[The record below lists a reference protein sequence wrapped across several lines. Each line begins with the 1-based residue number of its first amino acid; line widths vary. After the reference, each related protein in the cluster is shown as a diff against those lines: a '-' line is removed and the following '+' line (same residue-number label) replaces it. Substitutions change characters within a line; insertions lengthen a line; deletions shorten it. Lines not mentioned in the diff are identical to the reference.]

1 MKSIIVLLIVL
12 LSVLIGCNKAIVR
25 PECPDVVKPVVEISD
40 DRSILNVLNLIV
52 DYSLSL
58 ESQIKCLKGE

>member
-1 MKSIIVLLIVL
+1 MKNIIVLLIVL
-12 LSVLIGCNKAIVR
+12 LSVLIGCNKVVVR
-25 PECPDVVKPVVEISD
+25 PECPDAVKPAVEISD